1 LIELV
6 AILLAT
12 YLAAVA
18 DAAIAPAL
26 TIYHIAPTFLPLVV
40 IFATVA
46 ATPSPWRVVQ
56 IAAAGL
62 AFDFNVGGHAGVGMA
77 SFALMAFAIGQAR
90 TVLRHLEPLEQA
102 LACAPIVT
110 ATLLFVAI
118 GNFAFG
124 EAVPAAGPALVGA
137 IATGVY
143 TAAIS
148 LPFWMIIG
156 WRRQSHR
163 LRPAASHR

>member
-1 LIELV
+1 
-6 AILLAT
+6 LLAT

-26 TIYHIAPTFLPLVV
+26 TIFHIAPTFLPLVA

-46 ATPSPWRVVQ
+46 AAPSPWRVVQ
-56 IAAAGL
+56 LAAVGL

-77 SFALMAFAIGQAR
+77 SFALVAFVVEQAR
-90 TVLRHLEPLEQA
+90 TVLRHLEPLEQS
-102 LACAPIVT
+102 LACAPVVI
-110 ATLLFVAI
+110 ATLLLVAI
-118 GNFAFG
+118 GNVAFG
-124 EAVPAAGPALVGA
+124 EAVPAAGPAVAGA

-148 LPFWMIIG
+148 LPFWMIVG
-156 WRRQSHR
+156 WRRKSRR